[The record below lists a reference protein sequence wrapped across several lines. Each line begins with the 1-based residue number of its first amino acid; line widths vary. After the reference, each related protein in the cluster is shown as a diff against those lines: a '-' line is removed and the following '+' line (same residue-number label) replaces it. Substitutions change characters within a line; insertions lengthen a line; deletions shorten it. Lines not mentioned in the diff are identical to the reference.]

1 MAVEGAADETGFT
14 LELVERLRPYM
25 GESLIVLNRD
35 WSIRANLAPPRGL
48 IGQGLGVGL
57 HTLEHMHPDDA
68 VQIMELG
75 AQAFDTEPGWTGTM
89 VVRMRKG
96 DNTYAPYE
104 VTAFNLFDDPLVAGL
119 VIRTR
124 EVIHEPI
131 ENLGGLTPSSAI
143 ESVAELLPIGMFLLD
158 AYGRIVFVN
167 RIAQSYF
174 DLTEDELKRTD
185 FPSLIESDDRDELN
199 ETLEG
204 LLHASGRSECTVRL
218 ATTPSTLAH
227 CCFSSEG
234 STHVTRIVVTLED
247 VTDSHAA
254 RLDLEHRA
262 SHDPLTGLK
271 NRDSIFQVVQSHLDC
286 HDPVTVAYV
295 DLDGFKAINDTW
307 GHDQGDQFLIA
318 LAHALLNAF
327 DSTMEIGRIGGDEF
341 VLVWGEGFDPAMVT
355 NQVHAVIAGIDH
367 PDDCAVSAS
376 VGTAHA
382 SPDDTA
388 RELIRRADHAMY
400 TVKSSRTRRVDLVGD
415 DPNNR

>member
-1 MAVEGAADETGFT
+1 MAVEGDVDETGFT
-14 LELVERLRPYM
+14 LELVERLRPFM
-25 GESLIVLNRD
+25 AESLIVLNRD
-35 WSIRANLAPPRGL
+35 WSIRANLAPPGG
-48 IGQGLGVGL
+48 IVGQGLGVGL

-68 VQIMELG
+68 VLIMELG
-75 AQAFDTEPGWTGTM
+75 AQAFDTEPGWTGS
-89 VVRMRKG
+89 VVIRMRKVDG
-96 DNTYAPYE
+96 TYAPYE

-124 EVIHEPI
+124 EVAQELTQ
-131 ENLGGLTPSSAI
+131 NLGGLNPSSAI
-143 ESVAELLPIGMFLLD
+143 ESVAELLPIGLFLLD

-167 RIAQSYF
+167 QIAKTYF
-174 DLTEDELKRTD
+174 SLTEDELKRTD
-185 FPSLIESDDRDELN
+185 FPSLVEKEDRDQLSN
-199 ETLEG
+199 ALEI
-204 LLHASGRSECTVRL
+204 LMHAPGRTERTVRL
-218 ATTPSTLAH
+218 ATTPSILAH

-234 STHVTRIVVTLED
+234 SAQVTRIVVTLED

-271 NRDSIFQVVQSHLDC
+271 NRESIFQVVQSHLDL

-318 LAHALLNAF
+318 FAQALVNAF
-327 DSTMEIGRIGGDEF
+327 DSTLEIGRIGGDEF
-341 VLVWGEGFDPAMVT
+341 VLVWCEGTDAATVT
-355 NQVHAVIAGIDH
+355 RQVHAAIAGLDH

-376 VGTAHA
+376 IGTATA

-400 TVKSSRTRRVDLVGD
+400 TFKTSRTRRVDLVGD